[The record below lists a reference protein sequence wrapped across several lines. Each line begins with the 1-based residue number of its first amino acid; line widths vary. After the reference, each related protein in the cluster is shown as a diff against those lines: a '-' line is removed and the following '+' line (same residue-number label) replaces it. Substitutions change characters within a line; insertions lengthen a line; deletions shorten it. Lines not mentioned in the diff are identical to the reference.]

1 MRLLAL
7 EAGGPLLGAALFEH
21 GACVAAAV
29 EAAPQRQTERLAP
42 LVRKLLDGHGWKAGQ
57 LEAVAC
63 GVGPGSF
70 TGLRSSLAFG
80 TGLALAVP
88 GLRLLGVPTLHVWA
102 EAYAQDQAA
111 DVLVLLDG
119 RRGQAYRGR
128 LRRSAAGG
136 WEDALPQALLD
147 LPEALDQAPACVV
160 GDLAPAAVPG
170 DGEERV
176 RAVGRLA
183 LAGDLAPWEPLYLRR
198 SEAEILWDKLH
209 PKD

>member
-7 EAGGPLLGAALFEH
+7 EAGGTLLGAALFER
-21 GACVAAAV
+21 GACVASAA
-29 EAAPQRQTERLAP
+29 EQAPQRQTERLAP
-42 LVRKLLDGHGWKAGQ
+42 LVRGILEEAGWRADQ
-57 LEAVAC
+57 LQAVAC

-88 GLRLLGVPTLHVWA
+88 GLRLLGVPTLHAWA
-102 EAYAQDQAA
+102 EAYAPA
-111 DVLVLLDG
+111 DAGELLVLLDG
-119 RRGQAYRGR
+119 RRGQAYRAR
-128 LRRSAAGG
+128 LRRAERG
-136 WEDALPQALLD
+136 WEDALPPALLD
-147 LPEALDQAPACVV
+147 LDAALDRAPACVV
-160 GDLAPAAVPG
+160 GDLAPALPPPDG
-170 DGEERV
+170 DERA

-209 PKD
+209 PKP

>member
-7 EAGGPLLGAALFEH
+7 EAGGPLLGAALFER
-21 GACVAAAV
+21 GVCVASAV

-42 LVRKLLDGHGWKAGQ
+42 LVRALLEQGAWRADQ
-57 LEAVAC
+57 LQAVAC

-88 GLRLLGVPTLHVWA
+88 GLRLLGVPTLHAWA
-102 EAYAQDQAA
+102 EAYAPAA
-111 DVLVLLDG
+111 AAELLVLLDG
-119 RRGQAYRGR
+119 RRGQAYRAR
-128 LRRSAAGG
+128 LRRGPQG
-136 WEDALPQALLD
+136 WEDAVPPALLD
-147 LPEALDQAPACVV
+147 LEEAVQGAPACVV
-160 GDLAPAAVPG
+160 GDLAPATAPADG
-170 DGEERV
+170 DERA

-183 LAGDLAPWEPLYLRR
+183 LSGDLAPWEPLYLRR

-209 PKD
+209 PKA

>member
-7 EAGGPLLGAALFEH
+7 EAGGTLLGAALFED
-21 GACVAAAV
+21 GACVAAAA
-29 EAAPQRQTERLAP
+29 ESAHQRQTERLAP
-42 LVRKLLDGHGWKAGQ
+42 LVRKLLQGAGWEASRIG
-57 LEAVAC
+57 AVAC

-88 GLRLLGVPTLHVWA
+88 GLRLLGVPTLRVWA
-102 EAYAQDQAA
+102 EAYAPAQAQ

-119 RRGQAYRGR
+119 RRGQAYRAR
-128 LRRSAAGG
+128 LRRGPRG
-136 WEDALPQALLD
+136 WEDSLPPALLD
-147 LPEALDQAPACVV
+147 LDAALALAPACVV
-160 GDLAPAAVPG
+160 GDLAPAAAPPDG
-170 DGEERV
+170 DERA

-209 PKD
+209 PKA

>member
-7 EAGGPLLGAALFEH
+7 EAGGPLLGAALFEG
-21 GACVAAAV
+21 GACVASAV

-42 LVRKLLDGHGWKAGQ
+42 LVLRLLEGSGWAPAQ
-57 LEAVAC
+57 LQAVAC

-102 EAYAQDQAA
+102 EAYAPGGVRDL
-111 DVLVLLDG
+111 LVLLDG
-119 RRGQAYRGR
+119 RRGQAYRAR
-128 LRRSAAGG
+128 LRRGAQG
-136 WEDALPQALLD
+136 WEDALEPALMDLD
-147 LPEALDQAPACVV
+147 AALDQAPACVV
-160 GDLAPAAVPG
+160 GDLPPAVAPADG
-170 DGEERV
+170 DERV
-176 RAVGRLA
+176 QAVGRLA

-198 SEAEILWDKLH
+198 SEAELLWDKLH
-209 PKD
+209 PKA